1 MTRSRLAAASLSAAA
16 LGIAAVLVPTASIAE
31 PIAETPAASAQVIW
45 ADAPDDFTPFAPAG
59 LDEEFAIADEWQW
72 TAFAGTEGST
82 LSDFGTFD
90 ANGFTS
96 NGTSLIGLVHGV
108 PAPVSGDEFIAFME
122 NSSTN
127 SGAEVETGV
136 FVSGDGVEAPQVRT
150 IATVDGFHG
159 ISTQWGAGD
168 VGISTEQ
175 FASELAESGY
185 AVIAYYAILPG
196 DAPVVTS
203 PPVVTAPPADPENPP
218 VLRQAAPSVLDDA
231 PTFEERLATQGGGVA
246 LRAAAVPDTA
256 GIASFRVGDLTTYFT
271 PQPTA
276 ALALSSA
283 SITVAQATTT
293 GFIVTGSGFAPG
305 ETVTSGIGSGQ
316 MGDSLPNTF
325 VADADGNVSGTIVL
339 PAGWSAAGEYSIALI
354 GASSGQFASSALVIT
369 GAAPVAVPVPGEATY
384 TG

>member
-1 MTRSRLAAASLSAAA
+1 MIRSRLAVASLSASA
-16 LGIAAVLVPTASIAE
+16 LGLAAVLVPTASIAE
-31 PIAETPAASAQVIW
+31 PITETPAASARVIW
-45 ADAPDDFTPFAPAG
+45 ADAPDDFTPFAPTE

-72 TAFAGTEGST
+72 IAFAGTEGST

-96 NGTSLIGLVHGV
+96 NATSPIGLVHGV

-136 FVSGDGVEAPQVRT
+136 FIAGDGVEAPQVTT

-159 ISTQWGAGD
+159 ISTQWGAGE
-168 VGISTEQ
+168 VGMSTEQ

-196 DAPVVTS
+196 DAPVITS
-203 PPVVTAPPADPENPP
+203 PPADPENPP

-231 PTFEERLATQGGGVA
+231 PTFEERLAAQGGGVA
-246 LRAAAVPDTA
+246 LRAAAVPEAA
-256 GIASFRVGDLTTYFT
+256 GIASFRIGDLTTYFT

-276 ALALSSA
+276 ALALGSA
-283 SITVAQATTT
+283 SITVSQATTT
-293 GFIVTGSGFAPG
+293 GFTVSGSGFAPG
-305 ETVTSGIGSGQ
+305 EIVSSGIGTGA
-316 MGDSLPNTF
+316 MGDSLPDTF

-339 PAGWSAAGEYSIALI
+339 PAAWATAGDYFIVLVGE
-354 GASSGQFASSALVIT
+354 SSGQVASSALAIT